1 MLLLDG
7 GTLLLVTPCHNGSGK
22 GKSSQE
28 GRGSNKNCHWDAN
41 CVWHSDSCQGCSTAG
56 KNLGLSR
63 GQAGI
68 QSRAN
73 TWKVVLAI
81 RTLWPAV
88 TLLGP
93 SPAAALRAQLRP
105 HQLPLTLKDLRKG
118 ESEAVLLL
126 LFLLLVPVGISA
138 QRRGDFNA
146 FSLHWLRN
154 VYPPVNNGN
163 CSSVSECG
171 CSITALSRS

>member
-1 MLLLDG
+1 MQLQEQEQLLLFTVESWLLLDG

-28 GRGSNKNCHWDAN
+28 GRGSNKNCRWDAK

-88 TLLGP
+88 TLAGP
-93 SPAAALRAQLRP
+93 APAAALRAQLRP
-105 HQLPLTLKDLRKG
+105 HQHPLTLKDLRKG
-118 ESEAVLLL
+118 ESEAVLLVIISTCRHFCPEAWGFQCL
-126 LFLLLVPVGISA
+126 LSTLA
-138 QRRGDFNA
+138 Q
-146 FSLHWLRN
+146 
-154 VYPPVNNGN
+154 
-163 CSSVSECG
+163 EC
-171 CSITALSRS
+171 LSTSK